1 MRITGPAVPAPSK
14 SVDDVPAGIAACGQ
28 PVASRRPAGPLRYRG
43 RNMAEPRDDLSGMG
57 STPRGPAFVPSAA
70 APDTGPEPMA
80 SARPA
85 PIGPPR
91 SVRPT
96 VISILVIAF
105 VAAVVAGASVFAYW
119 GDTHVAAPTRAPVP
133 PPAYTSP
140 ADRIDFDSS
149 EGSGQ
154 LIMRTRTWVSD
165 TQVPPTSG
173 QYLRLELE
181 LVCTEGEVDYDPYL
195 FQAFDQS
202 GQLFEMA
209 VDGAGRRLLS
219 VGTLSAGEQVQGAI
233 AFDIPRGEVTLLMSD
248 DSDNTVT
255 ALRNPSSRAEGGR
268 VWRRR
273 APWRA
278 PVRTRSA

>member
-1 MRITGPAVPAPSK
+1 
-14 SVDDVPAGIAACGQ
+14 
-28 PVASRRPAGPLRYRG
+28 
-43 RNMAEPRDDLSGMG
+43 MAEPRDDLSGMG
-57 STPRGPAFVPSAA
+57 STPRGPAFVPSSPAA
-70 APDTGPEPMA
+70 DAGSEPGPPVRPTPM
-80 SARPA
+80 
-85 PIGPPR
+85 GPPR

-105 VAAVVAGASVFAYW
+105 VAAVVAGASVVAYW
-119 GDTHVAAPTRAPVP
+119 GDTRVAAPTRPPVA

-140 ADRIDFDSS
+140 TDRIDFDSS

-154 LIMRTRTWVSD
+154 LIMRKRTWVSD
-165 TQVPPTSG
+165 AGAPSASG

-209 VDGAGRRLLS
+209 ADGAGGRLLS
-219 VGTLSAGEQVQGAI
+219 VGTLSAGEHVRGTI

-255 ALRNPSSRAEGGR
+255 ALRIPS
-268 VWRRR
+268 
-273 APWRA
+273 
-278 PVRTRSA
+278 